1 MQHKKRQVFLRA
13 CDWDGR
19 CFLSA
24 RALRANLV
32 SQSLKQAACCKVPEL
47 PALSP
52 GVQCFRLLQSL
63 DNCTE
68 DLTNI
73 CQYMINYTKQE
84 WTFTVSSAAHRLDR
98 EPTATAA
105 PESSTD
111 THLAGEILRFWAANV
126 HTVQLGRH
134 THTAGL
140 NTKTHTLLQQHHTQP
155 QLLLQSRANAHAHTS
170 PAVVSAAERRQAAG
184 K

>member
-1 MQHKKRQVFLRA
+1 MLFLCQSEVDITKPMQHKKRQVFLRA
-13 CDWDGR
+13 CNWDGH
-19 CFLSA
+19 CFLSVQ
-24 RALRANLV
+24 ALRANLV

-52 GVQCFRLLQSL
+52 GLQCFRLLQSL
-63 DNCTE
+63 DNCTK
-68 DLTNI
+68 DLTDI
-73 CQYMINYTKQE
+73 CQQMINYTKQE

-111 THLAGEILRFWAANV
+111 IPERLAREILRFWAANV

-134 THTAGL
+134 T
-140 NTKTHTLLQQHHTQP
+140 QQ
-155 QLLLQSRANAHAHTS
+155 A
-170 PAVVSAAERRQAAG
+170 
-184 K
+184 